1 MEYIEK
7 KYRVNG
13 VARIIL
19 FPALWV
25 RRKYMYYS
33 RYFLGKFFPR
43 RLASK
48 MYESAM
54 HRKMNW
60 ENPQDL
66 NEKITWLKMN
76 SDTTEWTRLADKYRV
91 REYIKEKGYEDI
103 LVKLLGV
110 WERVEDMEFD
120 KLPKQFVLK
129 TNNGAGAVLFV
140 KDKAQLNIEE
150 TKAKING
157 WLKED
162 FGLMNA
168 EPHYSRI
175 KPMIIAEEFLDSGTN
190 VSFSLVDYKM
200 WCFNG
205 KLFGTW
211 VCYDRVG
218 MSAMTE
224 WHDVEWKYRPEWSVF
239 TYKYKDGGGVIP
251 KPVNYDRMVKVAQ
264 DLSLGFPQVRV
275 DLYNVNGK
283 IYFGEMTFSA
293 SGGHNNFYT
302 DEVAKE
308 MGNMIELPR

>member
-1 MEYIEK
+1 MSTSEK
-7 KYRVNG
+7 KHRVNG

-19 FPALWV
+19 YPALWI
-25 RRKYMYYS
+25 RRKYIFYN
-33 RYFLGKFFPR
+33 RYILGKYFPYK
-43 RLASK
+43 LASNIYK
-48 MYESAM
+48 RAM

-60 ENPQDL
+60 DNPQDL

-76 SDTTEWTRLADKYRV
+76 SDTSEWTRLADKYRV
-91 REYIKEKGYEDI
+91 REFIKEKGYEDI
-103 LVKLLGV
+103 LVNLLGV
-110 WERVEDMEFD
+110 WDDVEDIDFAH
-120 KLPKQFVLK
+120 LPNRFVLK

-140 KDKAQLNIEE
+140 KDKQKLNIEE
-150 TKAKING
+150 TKTTIKD

-175 KPMIIAEEFLDSGTN
+175 QPKIIAEDYIDSGTDK
-190 VSFSLVDYKM
+190 SFSLVDYKM

-224 WHDVEWKYRPEWSVF
+224 WHDVGWKYRPEWSIF
-239 TYKYKDGGGVIP
+239 THKYKNGGGVIP
-251 KPVNYDRMVKVAQ
+251 KPQNYERMIKIAE

-275 DLYNVNGK
+275 DLYNVNGV
-283 IYFGEMTFSA
+283 IYFGEMTFSS

-302 DEVAKE
+302 DQVLQE
-308 MGNMIELPR
+308 MGRMVVLPN